1 VAKSRKNIKPNNG
14 VKLYNKILK
23 EFTKVNDSLPEDRK
37 LSLAERRK
45 YISEKI
51 YPQFKGTSSS
61 KVGVKIIR
69 ENIDGVLD
77 SIIPKEGCDP
87 NIISPSVYA
96 DVNWFDL
103 DEFIRDVLPKCIF
116 IRVDADTSGKTKIFN
131 TLNYDYN
138 RSGVRN
144 IIDKLRLEV
153 KNTSSAS
160 FTGVKKLKPN
170 KTNDGTPENYFIDFV
185 LVINNVPTSSINPIS
200 YTLSSTQ
207 KKQVTSVR
215 NAILSRVKDVSNKK
229 KRRKN
234 ARKNA
239 IKNIGEIKKKN
250 KRLQKA
256 KSPNF
261 KKRLGFERL
270 KEFLKAKKQIQ
281 TALNRGNLTQE
292 QFDRFNAEL
301 DKLIDQI
308 KKQGGIV

>member
-1 VAKSRKNIKPNNG
+1 MDVYARYAK
-14 VKLYNKILK
+14 VL
-23 EFTKVNDSLPEDRK
+23 TKSIEKFFFRLHF
-37 LSLAERRK
+37 
-45 YISEKI
+45 YISKKRLR
-51 YPQFKGTSSS
+51 F
-61 KVGVKIIR
+61 II
-69 ENIDGVLD
+69 
-77 SIIPKEGCDP
+77 K
-87 NIISPSVYA
+87 
-96 DVNWFDL
+96 
-103 DEFIRDVLPKCIF
+103 
-116 IRVDADTSGKTKIFN
+116 
-131 TLNYDYN
+131 
-138 RSGVRN
+138 
-144 IIDKLRLEV
+144 
-153 KNTSSAS
+153 
-160 FTGVKKLKPN
+160 
-170 KTNDGTPENYFIDFV
+170 
-185 LVINNVPTSSINPIS
+185 
-200 YTLSSTQ
+200 
-207 KKQVTSVR
+207 
-215 NAILSRVKDVSNKK
+215 ILSRVKDVSNKK